1 MKYKMIAADFDGTLL
16 TSDKRIT
23 EKTKSILSECRN
35 NSCVIVGV
43 TARNISSVKNVL
55 DVQMFDYIVLN
66 NGSDIYYV
74 KEDRVESVSS
84 IDKDIA
90 KKIYDA
96 CEGISP
102 EIDFCT
108 PYNYLLKTNIKS
120 DPRPFVKYING
131 IDEVTDSISRINVF
145 FHDESELERNRSLI
159 ENSFD
164 TVNVVKML
172 DTDQKNSRIW
182 LTVNPKN
189 VNKLNTLLKVCDE
202 VKCSIDEVIFF
213 GDGENDLLLLENV
226 GMGVAMGN
234 AINEVKEKSKA
245 VTLTNDE
252 DGIFDYLTR
261 VRL

>member
-74 KEDRVESVSS
+74 SS
-84 IDKDIA
+84 IPKDIA
-90 KKIYDA
+90 KKIYEL
-96 CEGISP
+96 CESLSP
-102 EIDFCT
+102 QIDFCT
-108 PYNYLLKTNIKS
+108 PYNYLMKTDIKG
-120 DPRPFVKYING
+120 DPRSFIKYIHG
-131 IDEVTDSISRINVF
+131 FDDVTDSISRMNIF
-145 FHDESELERNRSLI
+145 FNDETELEKNRALI
-159 ENSFD
+159 ENTFD
-164 TVNVVKML
+164 TVNVIKML
-172 DTDQKNSRIW
+172 DTDQKNTRLW